1 MEWLV
6 LLSRAKAALLV
17 FGVFL
22 SIVLLSTGQAAK
34 SEEAILTATLMSDRT
49 NYSLADD
56 IRLDARVTNAGKSP
70 LTVYGKLLWGYAGG
84 LVLHVTDT
92 SNKEVP
98 AKVLDDGMIV
108 PSTLKKLK
116 SFVVLSPG
124 HYLGTTR
131 VDRLNELVTK
141 PGIYFIQVEYISPV
155 PRQFGQGPDFWNR
168 EKPPVWSNKIQV
180 QVTGK

>member
-1 MEWLV
+1 MEWSV
-6 LLSRAKAALLV
+6 LLARPRAAMLV

-22 SIVLLSTGQAAK
+22 SIVVSSTAQSANNQTP
-34 SEEAILTATLMSDRT
+34 ILTAGLTSDRT
-49 NYSLADD
+49 DYSLADD

-70 LTVYGKLLWGYAGG
+70 LTVFGKLLWGYAGG
-84 LVLHVTDT
+84 LVLHVADT

-108 PSTLKKLK
+108 PSTLKNSK

-131 VDRLNELVTK
+131 VDRLNELVDK
-141 PGIYFIQVEYISPV
+141 PGTYFLQVEYISPV
-155 PRQFGQGPDFWNR
+155 PRDLGQGPDFWNR
-168 EKPPVWSNKIQV
+168 EKPPVWSNKIEV
-180 QVTGK
+180 HVTGK